1 MIEYK
6 MVWLNPIWQF
16 CSYLFV
22 PQWGRH
28 PKGGITDLRNNGL
41 TEAHSAGV
49 MEIRTHGNKDL

>member
-1 MIEYK
+1 MIKEILK
-6 MVWLNPIWQF
+6 GVWMF

-28 PKGGITDLRNNGL
+28 PKDGGTTDLRNHGL

-49 MEIRTHGNKDL
+49 TEMRTYGNKDL